1 MEIFKVIIFIS
12 VKITNNCVV
21 TFLIYIHV
29 YKCMYAALHD
39 LKDQT
44 QCNKQEIHAEF
55 GIYFF
60 PPTKLIFCLYFQSLV
75 KKNQNLWNNKS
86 FKYMQ
91 YPLSIELYISY

>member
-1 MEIFKVIIFIS
+1 
-12 VKITNNCVV
+12 
-21 TFLIYIHV
+21 
-29 YKCMYAALHD
+29 MYAALHD

>member
-1 MEIFKVIIFIS
+1 
-12 VKITNNCVV
+12 
-21 TFLIYIHV
+21 
-29 YKCMYAALHD
+29 MYAALHD
-39 LKDQT
+39 SKDQT

-75 KKNQNLWNNKS
+75 KKTKTIVNHLWNNKS